1 MNNVKISVVIPAYN
15 EEKYLSKCLESL
27 KNQTYKTFE
36 IIIVDNGSSDAT
48 ADIAKKYNIIIIHES
63 KKGVG
68 AARKKGFAQAQGDI
82 IVSTDA
88 DCSFPPDW
96 LEKIVHAFE
105 KPGTI
110 AVYGTTMIENE
121 SPWKQKLSLYLM
133 TAFYQINDW
142 LNKKQFQ
149 GSNSAIRKTTYEKTP
164 GFDETLGALE
174 DADLCKKL
182 MKLRTPEGESL
193 AKNIIFDPSI
203 IITTSARRLQQGNFL
218 KTLKMYLIWYY
229 KTWWMDTTEK
239 LPPINDIR

>member
-1 MNNVKISVVIPAYN
+1 MKLSIVIPAYN

-27 KNQTYKTFE
+27 KNQTYKNVE
-36 IIIVDNGSSDAT
+36 IIIVDNGSTDQT
-48 ADIAKKYNIIIIHES
+48 VEIAKKYDTTIIQES

-88 DCSFPPDW
+88 DCSYPSDW
-96 LEKIVHAFE
+96 LEKITRAFE
-105 KPGTI
+105 KPDTI

-121 SPWKQKLSLYLM
+121 SPWKQKFSLYLM

-149 GSNSAIRKTTYEKTP
+149 GSNSAVRKTAYEKTS

-182 MKLRTPEGESL
+182 MKLQTPESESL

-203 IITTSARRLQQGNFL
+203 IITTSSRRLKQGNFL